1 MKKDKIII
9 LGSGSSVGVPRIDG
23 YWGRADK
30 NNIKN
35 NRTRCSIYIKYRS
48 SNILIDTSPDI
59 RNQLLKNKI
68 TKIDNV
74 IYTHDHADQ
83 THGINE
89 LRPFFWKNKKKI
101 NVYTNRDT
109 AKTLYK
115 SFTYLFIRKSKFYNP
130 ILKMNIINK
139 KFFISK
145 NQNKILFEPII
156 VTHGDTKAYGYIFK
170 KIAYISDCSFISN
183 KELKKLQNLNILII
197 DCLKFKKHKTHLNY
211 YEAIKYIKILNPKK
225 TILTNLHSDIDYKK
239 LKNMLAKLTN
249 NIVPAYDGMKIKYE

>member
-1 MKKDKIII
+1 MNKDKIII

-23 YWGRADK
+23 YWGRANK
-30 NNIKN
+30 NDLKN
-35 NRTRCSIYIKYRS
+35 NRTRCSIYIKHKS
-48 SNILIDTSPDI
+48 LNILIDTSPDL
-59 RNQLLKNKI
+59 RSQLLKNKI

-83 THGINE
+83 THGIND

-101 NVYTNRDT
+101 NVYTNRNT

-115 SFTYLFIRKSKFYNP
+115 SFTYLFIKKSKFYNP
-130 ILKMNIINK
+130 ILKMNIIKN

-145 NQNKILFEPII
+145 NKNKIFFEPI
-156 VTHGDTKAYGYIFK
+156 VVAHGDTKAYGYIFK
-170 KIAYISDCSFISN
+170 KIAYISDCSFISKN
-183 KELKKLQNLNILII
+183 ELKKLYNLNILII

-211 YEAIKYIKILNPKK
+211 YEVIKYIKILKPKK

-239 LKNMLAKLTN
+239 LKNKLAKLTN
-249 NIVPAYDGMKIKYE
+249 NIVPAYDGMKI

>member
-9 LGSGSSVGVPRIDG
+9 LGSGSSLGVPRIDG
-23 YWGRADK
+23 YWGRANK
-30 NNIKN
+30 NNLKN
-35 NRTRCSIYIKYRS
+35 YRTRCSIYIKYKS
-48 SNILIDTSPDI
+48 LNILIDTSPDI

-101 NVYTNRDT
+101 NVYTNRNT

-115 SFTYLFIRKSKFYNP
+115 SFTYLFKRKSKFYNP
-130 ILKMNIINK
+130 VLKMNIIKK

-156 VTHGDTKAYGYIFK
+156 VAHGDTKAYGYIFK
-170 KIAYISDCSFISN
+170 KIAYISDCNFISK
-183 KELKKLQNLNILII
+183 KELTKLQNLNILII

-211 YEAIKYIKILNPKK
+211 YEVIKLIKVLNPKK
-225 TILTNLHSDIDYKK
+225 TILTNLHSDIDYRK
-239 LKNMLAKLTN
+239 LKSKLLKEKINTM
-249 NIVPAYDGMKIKYE
+249 PAYDGMKILI

>member
-23 YWGRADK
+23 YWGKANKR
-30 NNIKN
+30 NLKN
-35 NRTRCSIYIKYRS
+35 NRTRCSIYIKYKN

-59 RNQLLKNKI
+59 RSQLLKNKI

-101 NVYTNRDT
+101 DIYTNRNT

-115 SFTYLFIRKSKFYNP
+115 SFTYLFTKKSKFYKP
-130 ILKMNIINK
+130 ILKINIIKK
-139 KFFISK
+139 KFFINK
-145 NQNKILFEPII
+145 NKNKIFFEPII
-156 VTHGDTKAYGYIFK
+156 VDHGDTKAYGYVFK
-170 KIAYISDCSFISN
+170 KIAYISDCNFISK
-183 KELKKLQNLNILII
+183 KELRKLYNLNILII

-211 YEAIKYIKILNPKK
+211 NEAIKYIKILNPKK

-239 LKNMLAKLTN
+239 LKNKLVKLTN
-249 NIVPAYDGMKIKYE
+249 NIVPAYDGMKIKI

>member
-23 YWGRADK
+23 YWGKANKRHL
-30 NNIKN
+30 KN
-35 NRTRCSIYIKYRS
+35 NRTRCSIYIKYKN

-59 RNQLLKNKI
+59 RSQLLKNKI

-89 LRPFFWKNKKKI
+89 LRTFFWKNKKKI
-101 NVYTNRDT
+101 DVYTNRNT

-115 SFTYLFIRKSKFYNP
+115 SFNYLFIKKSKFYNP
-130 ILKMNIINK
+130 ILKMNIIKK
-139 KFFISK
+139 KFLINK
-145 NQNKILFEPII
+145 NKNKISFEPII
-156 VTHGDTKAYGYIFK
+156 VAHGDTKAYGYIFK
-170 KIAYISDCSFISN
+170 KIAYISDCSYISK
-183 KELKKLQNLNILII
+183 KELKKLYNLNILII

-211 YEAIKYIKILNPKK
+211 YEAIKLIKVLNPKK
-225 TILTNLHSDIDYKK
+225 AILTNLHSDIDYGYLKSK
-239 LKNMLAKLTN
+239 LLKEKINTM
-249 NIVPAYDGMKIKYE
+249 PAYDGMKILI

>member
-23 YWGRADK
+23 YWGKANKR
-30 NNIKN
+30 NLKN
-35 NRTRCSIYIKYRS
+35 NRTRCSIYIKYKN

-59 RNQLLKNKI
+59 RSQLLKNKI

-101 NVYTNRDT
+101 DIYTNRNT

-115 SFTYLFIRKSKFYNP
+115 SFTYLFTKKSKFYNP
-130 ILKMNIINK
+130 ILKMNIIKK
-139 KFFISK
+139 KFFINK
-145 NQNKILFEPII
+145 NKNKIFFEPII
-156 VTHGDTKAYGYIFK
+156 VDHGDTKAYGYVFK
-170 KIAYISDCSFISN
+170 KIAYISDCNFISK
-183 KELKKLQNLNILII
+183 KELRKLYNLNILII

-211 YEAIKYIKILNPKK
+211 NEAIKYIKILNPKK

-239 LKNMLAKLTN
+239 LKNKLVKLKN
-249 NIVPAYDGMKIKYE
+249 NIVPAYDGMKIKI

>member
-23 YWGRADK
+23 YWGRANK
-30 NNIKN
+30 NNLKN
-35 NRTRCSIYIKYRS
+35 NRTRCSIYIKHRS
-48 SNILIDTSPDI
+48 LNILIDTSPDI

-101 NVYTNRDT
+101 NVYTNKNT

-130 ILKMNIINK
+130 ILKMNIIK
-139 KFFISK
+139 EKFFINK

-156 VTHGDTKAYGYIFK
+156 VAHGDTKAYGYVFK
-170 KIAYISDCSFISN
+170 KIAYISDCSFISY

-211 YEAIKYIKILNPKK
+211 YEAIKYVNILNPKK

-239 LKNMLAKLTN
+239 LKNKLAKLTN
-249 NIVPAYDGMKIKYE
+249 NIVPAYDGMKIKI

>member
-23 YWGRADK
+23 YWGKANKRHL
-30 NNIKN
+30 KN
-35 NRTRCSIYIKYRS
+35 NRTRCSIYIKYKN

-59 RNQLLKNKI
+59 RSQLLKNKI

-101 NVYTNRDT
+101 DIYTNRNT

-115 SFTYLFIRKSKFYNP
+115 SFTYLFTKKSKFYNP
-130 ILKMNIINK
+130 ILKMNIIKK
-139 KFFISK
+139 KFFINK
-145 NQNKILFEPII
+145 NKNKIFFEPII
-156 VTHGDTKAYGYIFK
+156 VDHGDTKAYGYVFK
-170 KIAYISDCSFISN
+170 KIAYISDCNFISK
-183 KELKKLQNLNILII
+183 KELRKLYNLNILII

-211 YEAIKYIKILNPKK
+211 NEAIKYIKILNPKK

-239 LKNMLAKLTN
+239 LKNKLVKLTN
-249 NIVPAYDGMKIKYE
+249 NIVPAYDGMKIKI

>member
-23 YWGRADK
+23 YWGKANKR
-30 NNIKN
+30 NLKN
-35 NRTRCSIYIKYRS
+35 NRTRCSIYIKYKN

-101 NVYTNRDT
+101 DIYTNINT

-115 SFTYLFIRKSKFYNP
+115 SFTYLFTKKSKFYNP
-130 ILKMNIINK
+130 ILKMNIIKK
-139 KFFISK
+139 KFFINK
-145 NQNKILFEPII
+145 N
-156 VTHGDTKAYGYIFK
+156 
-170 KIAYISDCSFISN
+170 
-183 KELKKLQNLNILII
+183 
-197 DCLKFKKHKTHLNY
+197 KT
-211 YEAIKYIKILNPKK
+211 
-225 TILTNLHSDIDYKK
+225 
-239 LKNMLAKLTN
+239 
-249 NIVPAYDGMKIKYE
+249 

>member
-23 YWGRADK
+23 YWGKANKRDL
-30 NNIKN
+30 KN
-35 NRTRCSIYIKYRS
+35 NRTRCSIYIKYKN

-59 RNQLLKNKI
+59 RSQLLKNKI

-101 NVYTNRDT
+101 DIYTNRNT

-115 SFTYLFIRKSKFYNP
+115 SFTYLFTKKSKFYKP
-130 ILKMNIINK
+130 ILKINIIKK
-139 KFFISK
+139 KFFINK
-145 NQNKILFEPII
+145 NKNKIFFEPII
-156 VTHGDTKAYGYIFK
+156 VDHGDTKAYGYVFK
-170 KIAYISDCSFISN
+170 KIAYISDCNFISK
-183 KELKKLQNLNILII
+183 KELRKLYNLNILII

-211 YEAIKYIKILNPKK
+211 NEAIKYIKILNPKK

-239 LKNMLAKLTN
+239 LKNKLVKLKN
-249 NIVPAYDGMKIKYE
+249 NIVPAYDGMKIKI

>member
-9 LGSGSSVGVPRIDG
+9 LGSGSSLGVPRIDG

-30 NNIKN
+30 KDLKN
-35 NRTRCSIYIKYRS
+35 NRTRCSIYIKNKNL
-48 SNILIDTSPDI
+48 NILIDTSPDI
-59 RNQLLKNKI
+59 RSQLLKNKI

-89 LRPFFWKNKKKI
+89 LRTFFWKNKKKI
-101 NVYTNRDT
+101 DVYTNRNT

-115 SFTYLFIRKSKFYNP
+115 SFNYLFIKKSKFYNP
-130 ILKMNIINK
+130 ILKMNIIK
-139 KFFISK
+139 KRFFINK
-145 NQNKILFEPII
+145 NKNKISFEPII
-156 VTHGDTKAYGYIFK
+156 VAHGDTKAYGYIFK
-170 KIAYISDCSFISN
+170 KIAYISDCSYISK
-183 KELKKLQNLNILII
+183 KELKKLYNLNILII

-225 TILTNLHSDIDYKK
+225 AILTNLHSDIDYRK
-239 LKNMLAKLTN
+239 LKNKLLKEKINTT
-249 NIVPAYDGMKIKYE
+249 PAYDGMKILI

>member
-1 MKKDKIII
+1 MNKDKIII

-23 YWGRADK
+23 YWGRANK
-30 NNIKN
+30 NNLKN
-35 NRTRCSIYIKYRS
+35 YRTRCSIYIKHKS
-48 SNILIDTSPDI
+48 LNILIDTSPDI

-101 NVYTNRDT
+101 NVYTNRNT

-115 SFTYLFIRKSKFYNP
+115 SFTYLFKRKSKFYNP
-130 ILKMNIINK
+130 ILKMNIIKK

-183 KELKKLQNLNILII
+183 KELTKLQNLNILII

-211 YEAIKYIKILNPKK
+211 YEAIKLIKVLNPKK
-225 TILTNLHSDIDYKK
+225 AILTNLHSDIDYGNLKSK
-239 LKNMLAKLTN
+239 LLKEKINTK
-249 NIVPAYDGMKIKYE
+249 PAYDGMKILI

>member
-23 YWGRADK
+23 YWGKANKRHL
-30 NNIKN
+30 KN
-35 NRTRCSIYIKYRS
+35 NRTRCSIYIKYKN

-59 RNQLLKNKI
+59 RSQLLKNKI

-89 LRPFFWKNKKKI
+89 LRTFFWKNKKKI
-101 NVYTNRDT
+101 DVYANRNT

-115 SFTYLFIRKSKFYNP
+115 SFNYLFIKKSKFYNP
-130 ILKMNIINK
+130 ILKMNIIKK
-139 KFFISK
+139 KFFINK
-145 NQNKILFEPII
+145 NKNKISFEPII

-170 KIAYISDCSFISN
+170 KIAYISDCSFI
-183 KELKKLQNLNILII
+183 
-197 DCLKFKKHKTHLNY
+197 
-211 YEAIKYIKILNPKK
+211 
-225 TILTNLHSDIDYKK
+225 
-239 LKNMLAKLTN
+239 
-249 NIVPAYDGMKIKYE
+249 

>member
-9 LGSGSSVGVPRIDG
+9 LGSGSSLGVPRIDG
-23 YWGRADK
+23 YWGRANK
-30 NNIKN
+30 NNLKN
-35 NRTRCSIYIKYRS
+35 YRTRCSIYIKYKS
-48 SNILIDTSPDI
+48 LNILIDTSPDI

-101 NVYTNRDT
+101 NVYTNRNT

-115 SFTYLFIRKSKFYNP
+115 SFTYLFKRKSKFYNP
-130 ILKMNIINK
+130 VLKMNIIKK

-156 VTHGDTKAYGYIFK
+156 VAHGDTKTYGYIFK

-211 YEAIKYIKILNPKK
+211 YEVIKLIKVLNPKK
-225 TILTNLHSDIDYKK
+225 TILTNLHSDIDYRNLKSK
-239 LKNMLAKLTN
+239 LLKEKINTM
-249 NIVPAYDGMKIKYE
+249 PAYDGMKILI

>member
-23 YWGRADK
+23 YWGKANKR
-30 NNIKN
+30 NIKN
-35 NRTRCSIYIKYRS
+35 NRTRCSIYIKHKNL
-48 SNILIDTSPDI
+48 NILIDTSPDI
-59 RNQLLKNKI
+59 RSQLLKNKI

-101 NVYTNRDT
+101 DIYTNRNT

-115 SFTYLFIRKSKFYNP
+115 SFTYLFTKKSKFYNP
-130 ILKMNIINK
+130 ILKMNIIKK
-139 KFFISK
+139 KFFINK
-145 NQNKILFEPII
+145 NKNKIFFEPII
-156 VTHGDTKAYGYIFK
+156 VDHGDTKAYGYVFK
-170 KIAYISDCSFISN
+170 KIAYISDCNFISK
-183 KELKKLQNLNILII
+183 KELRKLYNLNILII

-211 YEAIKYIKILNPKK
+211 NEAIKYIKILNPKK
-225 TILTNLHSDIDYKK
+225 TILTNLHSDIDYIK
-239 LKNMLAKLTN
+239 LKNKLSKLTN
-249 NIVPAYDGMKIKYE
+249 NIVPAYDGMNIKI

>member
-23 YWGRADK
+23 YWGKANKR
-30 NNIKN
+30 NLKN
-35 NRTRCSIYIKYRS
+35 NRTRCSIYIKYKNL
-48 SNILIDTSPDI
+48 NILIDTSPDI
-59 RNQLLKNKI
+59 RSQLLKNKI

-101 NVYTNRDT
+101 DIYTNRNT

-115 SFTYLFIRKSKFYNP
+115 SFTYLFTKKSKFYKP
-130 ILKMNIINK
+130 ILKINIIKK
-139 KFFISK
+139 KFFINK
-145 NQNKILFEPII
+145 NKNKIFFEPII
-156 VTHGDTKAYGYIFK
+156 VDHGDTKAYGYVFK
-170 KIAYISDCSFISN
+170 KIAYISDCNFISK
-183 KELKKLQNLNILII
+183 KELRKLYNLNILII

-211 YEAIKYIKILNPKK
+211 NEAIKYIKILNPKK

-239 LKNMLAKLTN
+239 LKNKLVKLKN
-249 NIVPAYDGMKIKYE
+249 NIVPAYDGMKIKI

>member
-68 TKIDNV
+68 KKIDNV

-101 NVYTNRDT
+101 NVYTNRNT

-115 SFTYLFIRKSKFYNP
+115 SFSYLFIRKSKFYNP

-145 NQNKILFEPII
+145 NQNKIFFEPII

-225 TILTNLHSDIDYKK
+225 TILTNLHSDIDYIK
-239 LKNMLAKLTN
+239 LLNNLAKLTN
-249 NIVPAYDGMKIKYE
+249 NIVPAYDGMKIKI

>member
-23 YWGRADK
+23 YWGKANKR
-30 NNIKN
+30 NLKN
-35 NRTRCSIYIKYRS
+35 NRTRCSIYIKYKN

-59 RNQLLKNKI
+59 RSQLLKNKI

-101 NVYTNRDT
+101 DIYTNRNT

-115 SFTYLFIRKSKFYNP
+115 SFTYLFTKKSKFYNP
-130 ILKMNIINK
+130 ILKMNIIKK
-139 KFFISK
+139 KFFINK
-145 NQNKILFEPII
+145 NKNKIFFEPII
-156 VTHGDTKAYGYIFK
+156 VDHGDTKAYGYVFK
-170 KIAYISDCSFISN
+170 KIAYISDCNFISK
-183 KELKKLQNLNILII
+183 KELRKLYNLNILII

-211 YEAIKYIKILNPKK
+211 NEAIKYIKILNPKK

-239 LKNMLAKLTN
+239 LKNKLVKFTN
-249 NIVPAYDGMKIKYE
+249 NIVPAYDGMKIKI

>member
-23 YWGRADK
+23 YWGRANKKD
-30 NNIKN
+30 IKN
-35 NRTRCSIYIKYRS
+35 NRTRCSIYIKHKS

-59 RNQLLKNKI
+59 RGQLLKNKI
-68 TKIDNV
+68 TNIDSV

-101 NVYTNRDT
+101 DIYANRNT

-115 SFTYLFIRKSKFYNP
+115 SFAYLFEKKSKFYNS
-130 ILKMNIINK
+130 ILKINIIKK

-145 NQNKILFEPII
+145 NKNKIFFEPII
-156 VTHGDTKAYGYIFK
+156 VTHGDTKAYGYVFK
-170 KIAYISDCSFISN
+170 KIAYISDCSFISK
-183 KELKKLQNLNILII
+183 KELKKLYNLNILII

-211 YEAIKYIKILNPKK
+211 YEVIKYIKILNPKK

-239 LKNMLAKLTN
+239 LKKKLTKLKN
-249 NIVPAYDGMKIKYE
+249 NIVPAYDGMRIKI